1 MRKTLVTVMAAL
13 AASLA
18 FGQTVHLMW
27 SGAITGPTSDAGKYY
42 AQGVEDYCKY
52 ANEEGLTGG
61 LKIVCE
67 VRDDQYNNA
76 NTQRNFEEAI
86 ERGDPVFL
94 GYSTGGTLQL
104 KPLIEEVGMS
114 YIPASYHIGNIDPPN
129 NNYVFLPI
137 VSYSEQVIA
146 VLEYIAKEKPGAK
159 VALAVHPSPFGRAP
173 VEDAKKAAKELG
185 IEIVEVQEMSKG
197 LDYTATLKRFANEGV
212 EYIVYQNVAGP
223 VATMVKDAK
232 RLGLNI
238 KHAGAHYAGGPDLLR
253 LAGDAAE
260 GFIWVTSYFM
270 PDENTKGAAFVRE
283 LGTRY
288 KRPSDTLESVHYPSG
303 MLAAAIAIE
312 AIRRAHEAGK
322 PVTGDA
328 GREAVHQALLGL
340 TFDPGLA
347 VGPVT
352 YSKDDHV
359 GVDMLRALRAEG
371 GKFVPITE
379 PFQSKLFRKVHYGK

>member
-1 MRKTLVTVMAAL
+1 MRKLLVVLVAVLGLGFA
-13 AASLA
+13 
-18 FGQTVHLMW
+18 QQVKIMW

-42 AQGVEDYCKY
+42 AQGIEDYCKY

-61 LKIVCE
+61 LKITCE
-67 VRDDQYNNA
+67 TRDDQYNNA
-76 NTQRNFEEAI
+76 NTQRNFEEAL

-104 KPLIEEVGMS
+104 KPLIQEVGMTF
-114 YIPASYHIGNIDPPN
+114 IPASYHIGNIDPPN
-129 NNYVFLPI
+129 NDYLFLPI

-146 VLEYIAKEKPGAK
+146 LLEFIAKEKPGAK

-185 IEIVEVQEMSKG
+185 IEIVEVQEMAKG
-197 LDYTATLKRFANEGV
+197 LDYTATLKRFANKGV

-223 VATMVKDAK
+223 VATMIKDAK
-232 RLGLNI
+232 RLGLPI
-238 KHAGAHYAGGPDLLR
+238 KHAAAHYAGGPDLLR

-260 GFIWVTSYFM
+260 GVVWATSYYM
-270 PDENTKGAAFVRE
+270 SYEDTPAAAFVKK
-283 LGTRY
+283 LGERY
-288 KRPSDTLESVHYPSG
+288 KRPADTLESVHYPSG

-312 AIRRAHEAGK
+312 AVKRAHEHGK

-328 GREAVHQALLGL
+328 GREAVYQEMLALS
-340 TFDPGLA
+340 FDPGFA

-359 GVDMLRALRAEG
+359 GVDHLRVLRAEG
-371 GKFVPITE
+371 GKFVPVTE

>member
-1 MRKTLVTVMAAL
+1 MKRIVTLLAMVLGMAL
-13 AASLA
+13 A
-18 FGQTVHLMW
+18 QEVHLMW

-52 ANEEGLTGG
+52 ANAEGLTGG

-67 VRDDQYNNA
+67 TRDDQYNNA
-76 NTQRNFEEAI
+76 NTQRNFEEAL
-86 ERGDPVFL
+86 ERGDPAFL

-104 KPLIEEVGMS
+104 KPLIQEVGMTF
-114 YIPASYHIGNIDPPN
+114 IPASYHIGNIDPPN
-129 NNYVFLPI
+129 NDYVFLPI
-137 VSYSEQVIA
+137 ASYSEQVIA
-146 VLEYIAKEKPGAK
+146 LLEYIAKEKPGAK

-173 VEDAKKAAKELG
+173 VPDAKKAAAQLG
-185 IEIVEVQEMSKG
+185 IKIVEVQEMTKG

-260 GFIWVTSYFM
+260 GFIWVTSYYM
-270 PDENTKGAAFVRE
+270 PDENVPAAAFVRK
-283 LGTRY
+283 LGKMY
-288 KRPSDTLESVHYPSG
+288 QRPADTLESVHYPSG

-312 AIRRAHEAGK
+312 AIKRAYKAGK

-328 GREAVHQALLGL
+328 GRAAVYQQMLGL
-340 TFDPGLA
+340 DFDPGLA

-352 YSKDDHV
+352 YSKTDHV
-359 GVDMLRALRAEG
+359 GVDKLRVLKAQG
-371 GKFVPITE
+371 GKFVPVTE

>member
-1 MRKTLVTVMAAL
+1 MRKLGVLILLVL
-13 AASLA
+13 S
-18 FGQTVHLMW
+18 FGFAQKVHLMW

-61 LKIVCE
+61 LTIVCE
-67 VRDDQYNNA
+67 TRDDQYNNA
-76 NTQRNFEEAI
+76 NTQRNFEEAL
-86 ERGDPVFL
+86 ERGDPAFL

-104 KPLIEEVGMS
+104 KPLIQEVGMTF
-114 YIPASYHIGNIDPPN
+114 IPASYHIGNIDPPDN
-129 NNYVFLPI
+129 DYIFLPI

-146 VLEYIAKEKPGAK
+146 LLEYIAKEKPGAK

-173 VEDAKKAAKELG
+173 VPDAKKAAKELG
-185 IEIVEVQEMSKG
+185 IEIVEVQEMAKG
-197 LDYTATLKRFANEGV
+197 LDYTATLKRFANKGV

-223 VATMVKDAK
+223 VATMIKDAK
-232 RLGLNI
+232 RLGLNV
-238 KHAGAHYAGGPDLLR
+238 KHAAAHYAGGPDLLR

-260 GFIWVTSYFM
+260 GVIWVTSYYM
-270 PDENTKGAAFVRE
+270 PYENAPGAE
-283 LGTRY
+283 LVKKLGERY
-288 KRPSDTLESVHYPSG
+288 NRPADTLESVHYPSG

-312 AIRRAHEAGK
+312 AIKRAHAAGK

-328 GREAVHQALLGL
+328 GRAAVYAEMLKLS
-340 TFDPGLA
+340 FDPGLA

-352 YSKDDHV
+352 YTKDDHV
-359 GVDMLRALRAEG
+359 GVDHMRVLEAKG